1 MTDHLNPHRIY
12 PDDIS
17 RHIDIAPGNDS
28 IRSTYTGD
36 LSDASIVQILTGL
49 YDRMPCQTVLD
60 NLERSAVLAAIDQ
73 VKGARDTVAP
83 LLEQIAVMDARN
95 GSLIDTHNSHVERIN
110 RALDELQKLDN
121 PVTRRAARVLKGHY
135 KSTKGKQEK

>member
-1 MTDHLNPHRIY
+1 MTDHLNPHRVY
-12 PDDIS
+12 PDNPS
-17 RHIDIAPGNDS
+17 RRIDNPPGPDS

-49 YDRMPCQTVLD
+49 YDRMPHQTVLD

-73 VKGARDTVAP
+73 VKGVRDTVAP
-83 LLEQIAVMDARN
+83 LLEQIAAMDKRN
-95 GSLIDTHNSHVERIN
+95 SSLIDTHNSHVERIN
-110 RALDELQKLDN
+110 RALDELQKLEN
-121 PVTRRAARVLKGHY
+121 PVTRRAARVLKGHH